1 MEALYLVSISIV
13 MDFTYIGGVTL
24 LRLDG
29 WQGGGGGTALHSAQ
43 SGDFS
48 HYSNFHFKSEKIPFQ
63 LNTASRGRQK
73 QRADQPEQEISDWA
87 TCPPPDMQAVYDVVW
102 KRWCCR

>member
-1 MEALYLVSISIV
+1 MEALYLVCISIV
-13 MDFTYIGGVTL
+13 MDFTYIGGDTL

-29 WQGGGGGTALHSAQ
+29 GQGGGGGTALHSAQ

-63 LNTASRGRQK
+63 LNTASRGRQ
-73 QRADQPEQEISDWA
+73 RADQPEQEISDWA
-87 TCPPPDMQAVYDVVW
+87 TCPPSDVRAVYDVVW